1 MRIDG
6 FRHVALMLALRCAA
20 IEWAHIG
27 LTCRWVGLWLDYLDV
42 LRGTIAQRRVR
53 PCLTLREC
61 IWRKKWKRR

>member
-1 MRIDG
+1 MRIGG

-42 LRGTIAQRRVR
+42 LR
-53 PCLTLREC
+53 PY
-61 IWRKKWKRR
+61 